1 MNKVVLQFWEESER
15 GWGVR
20 PDGCSIHLDSNERN
34 AYIQSIYDGRGSEVP
49 DEYERTVGDE
59 LVAFIEDSLFEKLTK
74 DKSIR
79 IYQHQF
85 KNLLNMSEL
94 IIKETV

>member
-34 AYIQSIYDGRGSEVP
+34 NYIKSIYSDRGSEVP
-49 DEYERTVGDE
+49 DEYERIVGDE
-59 LVAFIEDSLFEKLTK
+59 LVAFIEDVLFERLLK